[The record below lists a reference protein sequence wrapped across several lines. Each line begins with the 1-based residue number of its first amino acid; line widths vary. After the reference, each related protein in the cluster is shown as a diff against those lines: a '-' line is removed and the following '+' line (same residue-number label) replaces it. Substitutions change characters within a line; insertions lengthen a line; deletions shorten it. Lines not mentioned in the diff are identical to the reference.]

1 MLERIN
7 RIIEEKQMSTTQFAD
22 FINIQRPTM
31 SHIISGRNNPS
42 LDIVMKI
49 LTAFPDI
56 DSDWLMFGDGKMYK
70 AEISKEEIS
79 NELPDKPALNGTKQ
93 TSGMMDLFSM
103 EETAE
108 ESEERE
114 IEEIHQ
120 DEVKSSSQE
129 SILNIDEEKSELLPN
144 LKDVI
149 GDEEMATYYKSKTA
163 ISDSPES
170 STNTN
175 VRIEPENH
183 QQKKEKQIRKIVFFY
198 ADKSFSEYYPRIRSF
213 FR

>member
-42 LDIVMKI
+42 LDIVIKI

-198 ADKSFSEYYPRIRSF
+198 ADKSFSEYYPEN
-213 FR
+213 

>member
-42 LDIVMKI
+42 LDIVIKI

-70 AEISKEEIS
+70 DEISKEEIS
-79 NELPDKPALNGTKQ
+79 NELPDKSALNGTKQ

-120 DEVKSSSQE
+120 NEVKSSSQE

-144 LKDVI
+144 QKAVI
-149 GDEEMATYYKSKTA
+149 RDEEMATYYKPKTA

-198 ADKSFSEYYPRIRSF
+198 ADKSFSEYYPEN
-213 FR
+213 

>member
-198 ADKSFSEYYPRIRSF
+198 ADKSFSEYYPEN
-213 FR
+213 